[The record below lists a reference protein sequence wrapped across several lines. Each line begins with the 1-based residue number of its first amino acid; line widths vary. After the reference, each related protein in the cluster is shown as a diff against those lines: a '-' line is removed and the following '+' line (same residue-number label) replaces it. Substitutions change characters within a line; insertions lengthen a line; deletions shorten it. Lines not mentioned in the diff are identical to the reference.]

1 MKIIDLQQCD
11 VPAVYAQ
18 EPKGVSEKYTF
29 IPTTRIVDDLQS
41 LGWHPVRIQGSRK
54 PTAIAGKHVVR
65 LRREGDDLTK
75 VNDVAPELVVLNS
88 HDGLCSFR
96 MQAGLFR
103 LVCSNG
109 LVVAQSVFASIA
121 IRHLRYTYESVT
133 HAVQNYAVRIP
144 EILEHVDHLKSVH
157 FSDER
162 KIRFAEQ
169 AIRLRFPDGTAYGQ
183 RIDIEQALRPLRRE
197 DSENNLWTTFNILQ
211 EKVMQGLLVTEGR
224 KKIRKIH
231 SPQRDI
237 ELNQAMFSL
246 ALEHAAHG

>member
-1 MKIIDLQQCD
+1 MEVIDLQQCG
-11 VPAVYAQ
+11 VPAVCAQ
-18 EPKGVSEKYTF
+18 EPQGVSKKYTF

-41 LGWHPVRIQGSRK
+41 LGWFPVRILGNMK
-54 PTAIAGKHVVR
+54 PTALAARHVVR
-65 LRREGDDLTK
+65 LRREDDMLTK

-88 HDGLCSFR
+88 HDGLSSFR
-96 MQAGLFR
+96 LQAGLFK
-103 LVCSNG
+103 LACSNG
-109 LVVAQSVFASIA
+109 LVVAQAIFASIA
-121 IRHLRYTYESVT
+121 IRHLRYTYESVS

-144 EILEHVDHLKSVH
+144 EILEHVDHLKSVN
-157 FSDER
+157 FSDDR
-162 KIRFAEQ
+162 KIRFAEEV
-169 AIRLRFPDGTAYGQ
+169 IRLRFPDGTAYGQ
-183 RIDIEQALRPLRRE
+183 RIDIEQALRPMRTE

-211 EKVMQGLLVTEGR
+211 EKVMQGLLRTEGQ